1 MTSSKPSAKGLIRNI
16 PAPDGSK
23 PSVYSRFIPREELN
37 DFAAWTPGTL
47 DLSDDAASA
56 TPPLARRAATK
67 AAEAPAADPQ
77 AELQALLHSTRQQA
91 YQDGYRDGLA
101 ALDAFKQSHAR
112 QVATQIG
119 ALLKSTGEQLDELQQ
134 QMAGALAVSATN
146 LARQIVRTEL
156 QTRPELIA
164 MVATEALDA
173 LLLSA
178 RHITVRVHPDDADV
192 VNQGAAEVLKARG
205 GRVVGDASVAR
216 GGCLVESDIGTVDA
230 EMQTRWRLATA
241 ELGCEQGWQ
250 ADATGLAG
258 DGAASATDPSRE
270 DRRS

>member
-1 MTSSKPSAKGLIRNI
+1 MTSSKPSPRNPIRNI
-16 PAPDGSK
+16 PAPDGTK
-23 PSVYSRFIPREELN
+23 PSVYGRFIPREELN

-47 DLSDDAASA
+47 DTSSDAAAPGPGAS
-56 TPPLARRAATK
+56 RRPAK
-67 AAEAPAADPQ
+67 AEAPSADQQ
-77 AELQALLHSTRQQA
+77 AELQTLLNTTRQQA

-119 ALLKSTGEQLDELQQ
+119 ALLKSTGEQLDALQQ

-156 QTRPELIA
+156 QTRPGLVA

-178 RHITVRVHPDDADV
+178 RHITVRVHPDDLDV
-192 VNQGAAEVLKARG
+192 VTQGASEVLKARG
-205 GRVVGDASVAR
+205 ARVIADSAVAR
-216 GGCLVESDIGTVDA
+216 GGCLVDSDIGTVDA

-241 ELGCEQGWQ
+241 ELGAEQPWVV
-250 ADATGLAG
+250 D
-258 DGAASATDPSRE
+258 AASHGTAHEARADQRIDQE
-270 DRRS
+270 RRS